1 MVHRLRRT
9 TARTTSRKAQ
19 GRLRRKAG
27 EPTEDQASKLFQGG
41 ILAFSAHLGVY
52 SLRQLCHRPSP
63 VFCLYAGFLA
73 DIAKVLLQAF
83 KALG

>member
-1 MVHRLRRT
+1 MVHGLRRS
-9 TARTTSRKAQ
+9 TARTAFRGARQ
-19 GRLRRKAG
+19 RLRRKAG
-27 EPTEDQASKLFQGG
+27 ESAMDQLSKLFQGG
-41 ILAFSAHLGVY
+41 IQASAHLGVY

-83 KALG
+83 KAVG